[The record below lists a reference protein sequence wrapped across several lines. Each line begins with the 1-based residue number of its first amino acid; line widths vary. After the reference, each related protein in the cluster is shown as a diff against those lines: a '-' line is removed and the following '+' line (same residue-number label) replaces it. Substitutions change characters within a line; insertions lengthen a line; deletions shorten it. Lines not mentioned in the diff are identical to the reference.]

1 MTSGRM
7 SKSKPALARVLAGL
21 LASASL
27 AACASGPAPQLRG
40 LQTGSVDAAPAD
52 DASVYGLYLAGEAAL
67 DDGVPGVAAQYL
79 GEASRRAPDTGALK
93 ERAFAAA
100 LLAGEVRRAAALAP
114 QSGQSDAAAYAL
126 GQLTLAVVELSDGRG
141 KAAYQRLSASSMGEH
156 WAAAALLR
164 PWAAAAA
171 GDWAA
176 ATSASDAGQDRAV
189 EAFAQL
195 NHALLLERAGKLDG
209 AEEAFASQAGR
220 SGVFTLAYGGFLERR
235 GRGPE
240 ALALYDKALAK
251 DPTDPAFSA
260 ARARVVAHAPGPPLP
275 SLRTGAAEALVGP
288 AALLLAQKQPDAG
301 LAYLR
306 LALTLDPELSES
318 WVLVGDALETQ
329 HDPDGA
335 RSAYA
340 HVRSASPEYTTAQG
354 RLALDLQEQGRKE
367 EALSTAK
374 ALAAARADDPHTLLV
389 LADLYRDDA
398 QYPQAVQTIDRIMTQ
413 VGPATTAEWRLF
425 YLRGAALERE
435 GRWPQAQA
443 DLQHALVL
451 KPDDPEVLNYLG
463 FAWADRGERLDE
475 ALHLLERANALA
487 PDSGAFIDSL
497 GWAHYRLGR
506 YQQAVNELEHAA
518 SLDPADPD
526 INSHLG
532 DAYWRS
538 GRQLE
543 AQYQWRRVL
552 TLDPDAS
559 TRVAIQARLAS
570 GLPGPAAAQ
579 ASAAP

>member
-1 MTSGRM
+1 MTSALM
-7 SKSKPALARVLAGL
+7 PKSLSIAARVLAVL
-21 LASASL
+21 LLPASL
-27 AACASGPAPQLRG
+27 AACASGPPPQLRG
-40 LQTGSVDAAPAD
+40 LQTGTADAPED

-79 GEASRRAPDTGALK
+79 GEAARRTPETAELK

-100 LLAGEVRRAAALAP
+100 LLAGEVRQAAALAP
-114 QSGQSDAAAYAL
+114 PPGQSDAAAYAL
-126 GQLTLAVVELSDGRG
+126 GQLTLAVVELSDGQG
-141 KAAYQRLSASSMGEH
+141 KAAYQRLSTSTMGEH

-171 GDWAA
+171 GDLAA
-176 ATSASDAGQDRAV
+176 ATAAPEAGQDRAV
-189 EAFAQL
+189 EAFGQL
-195 NHALLLERAGKLDG
+195 NHATLLERAGKFDA
-209 AEEAFASQAGR
+209 AEAAFAGQSGR
-220 SGVFTLAYGGFLERR
+220 SGVFTLAYGAFLERR
-235 GRGPE
+235 GRDTE

-260 ARARVVAHAPGPPLP
+260 ARTRAAAHAPGPPAP

-318 WVLVGDALETQ
+318 WVLVGDALESQ
-329 HDPDGA
+329 HDAAGA
-335 RSAYA
+335 RAAYA
-340 HVRSASPEYTTAQG
+340 RVKPASPEYTTAQG
-354 RLALDLQEQGRKE
+354 RLALDLQEEGRKD
-367 EALSTAK
+367 EALRVANTLAK
-374 ALAAARADDPHTLLV
+374 VRSDDPHTLLV

-398 QYPQAVQTIDRIMTQ
+398 RYPEAVQTLNQLMGQ

-435 GRWPQAQA
+435 GQWPQAQA
-443 DLQHALVL
+443 DLQHALIL
-451 KPDDPEVLNYLG
+451 KPDDPEMLNYLG
-463 FAWADRGERLDE
+463 FALADRGERLDE

-506 YQQAVNELEHAA
+506 YSQAVGELEHAA

-543 AQYQWRRVL
+543 AKYQWRRVL
-552 TLDPDAS
+552 TLDPDAT
-559 TRVAIQARLAS
+559 TRVAMQARLAS
-570 GLPGPAAAQ
+570 GLPG
-579 ASAAP
+579 AAPASKSATP